1 MPKDAGQGWERQ
13 RQAERDAEQQSSA
26 APAPSGDQG
35 FRTRF
40 SQDEKARIEQ
50 GRAEVRTR
58 LFAVG

>member
-13 RQAERDAEQQSSA
+13 RQAARDADHQSASSSQT
-26 APAPSGDQG
+26 SGEQG
-35 FRTRF
+35 FRARF

-58 LFAVG
+58 LFAAG